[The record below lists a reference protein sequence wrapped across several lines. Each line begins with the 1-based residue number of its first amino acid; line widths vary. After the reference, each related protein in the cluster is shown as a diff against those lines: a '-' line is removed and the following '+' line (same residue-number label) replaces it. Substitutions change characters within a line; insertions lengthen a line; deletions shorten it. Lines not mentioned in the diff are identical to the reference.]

1 MRLKVEFS
9 NTTQLIGKRIIWRG
23 VMYLLYALMFIVV
36 SIWLFISIK
45 ATSNP
50 DTFLI
55 TTFCLTVVISIMF
68 LIIAVPKL
76 LRRKDAIYVD
86 LNSLIIRKNKDISI
100 SFTDI
105 ENIQL
110 SFNKYHMGS
119 RSYRNFSSGKIV
131 ITLKNNKIVY
141 VDDIKDVENVCYS
154 LRKIVLNK

>member
-1 MRLKVEFS
+1 MEFS

-86 LNSLIIRKNKDISI
+86 LNSLIIRKNKDSSI
-100 SFTDI
+100 LFTDI

-110 SFNKYHMGS
+110 SFNKYHMGG
-119 RSYRNFSSGKIV
+119 RRYRNFSSGKIV

-141 VDDIKDVENVCYS
+141 VDDIKDVENVCVS
-154 LRKIVLNK
+154 LRKIVLNR